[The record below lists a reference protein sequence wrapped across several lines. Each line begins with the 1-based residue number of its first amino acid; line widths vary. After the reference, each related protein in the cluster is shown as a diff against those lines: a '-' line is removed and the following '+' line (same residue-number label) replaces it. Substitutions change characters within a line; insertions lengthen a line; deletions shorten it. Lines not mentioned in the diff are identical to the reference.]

1 MRVRRVLLLAGVM
14 FLIAQLCAVAA
25 EPKKTRA
32 GLLGEAM
39 KAIEAGRTPLA
50 KEKLTDLLRLDSE
63 NYAALV
69 LLGQLEMTDLGGAD
83 TAKKI
88 ADAENYLLQAAIA
101 QPQRS
106 EAYLGLAALA
116 YETGYIERGDY
127 YARLAQDVD
136 PKSYRSFCLLGQRYE
151 DSGNFTGAVDQYQ
164 RALTDYGFDPYLTE
178 KRYLAATRGGLQPE
192 WTYPLTG
199 RVVTAAPRLGA
210 EPRPGAEP
218 AKGPG
223 RTVLFLRRFPD
234 YYLLNEYRKESGRDP
249 SAVKRFTLPYFDPD
263 YCPRDVIPPNPYKDL
278 YEAFIKASVTDPAQ
292 YARLRQ
298 ELDRIRSEA
307 LKAVANVQG
316 VNAKGRALYKWLKA
330 NVLKQ
335 YDAQDG
341 AFAEGILEQKKYAS
355 LSGAILYALIAQEAG
370 LPVTGTVTAGHALV
384 LLNDGKR
391 KISVDVAAG
400 MAKDVPEE
408 AGFDAVWWD
417 QFKMRDI
424 LDDQGVPQ
432 SSLGAKI
439 PAEVRPAGLVA
450 YQLMSALESGLERV
464 ESRFKEE
471 VAYKKT
477 LEDMIIQTNRE
488 AATRV
493 ASIRARLYA
502 DPDRVKV
509 ELEREQRKFQEDLN
523 RLQKELRKAN
533 ATIEREK
540 ARYYSERGLNLLR
553 MARALAPRLEE
564 VVDREEDAFEF
575 IARAEARPA
584 LEAMEEGTASR
595 RLVEKRLTEKLDNL
609 ELEKALS
616 GPSSSSA
623 VTLQSEAE
631 VVESELA
638 RLDNTEIKDWQTE
651 RRAWLKALTALERG
665 IQELPC
671 SEHLKK
677 RLEAYCWATM
687 ARAEKSRDGATMD
700 EVIRIGTS
708 RLPTSEFSR
717 KYREQRAGR
726 M

>member
-14 FLIAQLCAVAA
+14 FLIAQLCAIAA

-50 KEKLTDLLRLDSE
+50 KEKLIDLLRLDPE
-63 NYAALV
+63 NYAALL

-88 ADAENYLLQAAIA
+88 AGAENYLLQAAIA
-101 QPQRS
+101 QPQRA

-116 YETGYIERGDY
+116 YETGYIDRGDY
-127 YARLAQDVD
+127 YARIAQDVD
-136 PKSYRSFCLLGQRYE
+136 PKSYQSFGLLGQRYE
-151 DSGNFTGAVDQYQ
+151 DSGNFAGAVDQYQ
-164 RALTDYGFDPYLTE
+164 RALTVYGFDPYLTE
-178 KRYLAATRGGLQPE
+178 RRYLAATRGGLQPE

-199 RVVTAAPRLGA
+199 KVPVAVPRAGAGPSPAAAPT
-210 EPRPGAEP
+210 
-218 AKGPG
+218 KGPAV
-223 RTVLFLRRFPD
+223 TVLFLRRYPD

-249 SAVKRFTLPYFDPD
+249 SAAKRFVLPLFQPD
-263 YCPRDVIPPNPYKDL
+263 YCPRDVIPSNPYKDL

-292 YARLRQ
+292 YTRLRQ

-307 LKAVANVQG
+307 LKAVAHVQG

-341 AFAEGILEQKKYAS
+341 AFAQGILEQKKYAS

-391 KISVDVAAG
+391 KIPVDIAAG

-432 SSLGAKI
+432 ASIGAKI
-439 PAEVRPAGLVA
+439 SPEVRPAGLLA
-450 YQLMSALESGLERV
+450 YQHMSANESGLERI
-464 ESRFKEE
+464 EAQFKEE

-477 LEDMIIQTNRE
+477 LEDMIMQSNRE

-502 DPDRVKV
+502 DPDRAKI
-509 ELEREQRKFQEDLN
+509 ELEREQRKFQEDLT
-523 RLQKELRKAN
+523 RYQKELQKAN
-533 ATIEREK
+533 ATIEKEK

-553 MARALAPRLEE
+553 TARALAPRLEE
-564 VVDREEDAFEF
+564 AIQREEEAFVF

-584 LEAMEEGTASR
+584 LEAIENGIRMR
-595 RLVEKRLTEKLDNL
+595 RQVEKQLTEKLDDL

-616 GPSSSSA
+616 GPSSSTA
-623 VTLQSEAE
+623 VMLQSEIE
-631 VVESELA
+631 VVETELT
-638 RLDNTEIKDWQTE
+638 RLDETEIRDWQTE
-651 RRAWLKALTALERG
+651 RGAWLKALKVLESG
-665 IQELPC
+665 IQSLPC

-677 RLEAYCWATM
+677 RLEAFCWAAVT
-687 ARAEKSRDGATMD
+687 RAEKARDAAAID

-708 RLPTSEFSR
+708 RLPTSEFAR
-717 KYREQRAGR
+717 KHQEQRLGR